1 MYKLQLEVDESVLDK
16 FMELLELIPKNKLK
30 VISKQKSSCVS
41 VQKAIGN
48 SSSKKIDINE
58 LLKEHTLLHFSY
70 FENGNEKR
78 IIYTHEAETKVHVD
92 DFNKLISVLNANNI
106 KHHDI
111 GMDILVIDEN

>member
-48 SSSKKIDINE
+48 SSSKKI
-58 LLKEHTLLHFSY
+58 
-70 FENGNEKR
+70 
-78 IIYTHEAETKVHVD
+78 EA
-92 DFNKLISVLNANNI
+92 
-106 KHHDI
+106 
-111 GMDILVIDEN
+111 